1 MSELTP
7 TDKEILTEF
16 STNFIQ
22 FIGFADDIALTIIE
36 NGYSLHQLRDIQRI
50 FIKSK
55 CNESYPRYFEGIKR
69 AIKMLEEGYDY
80 NKTR

>member
-16 STNFIQ
+16 STNFIH
-22 FIGFADDIALTIIE
+22 FIGYVEDIEI
-36 NGYSLHQLRDIQRI
+36 GYSLHQLRDIQRI

-69 AIKMLEEGYDY
+69 AIKILEER
-80 NKTR
+80 NNNV

>member
-16 STNFIQ
+16 STNFIH
-22 FIGFADDIALTIIE
+22 FIGYVEDIALTIIE
-36 NGYSLHQLRDIQRI
+36 IGYSLHQLRDIQRI

-69 AIKMLEEGYDY
+69 AIKILERQYYGMGI
-80 NKTR
+80 

>member
-1 MSELTP
+1 MSELTS

-22 FIGFADDIALTIIE
+22 FIGFVEDIALTIIE
-36 NGYSLHQLRDIQRI
+36 LGYSKSKLKDIQRI

-69 AIKMLEEGYDY
+69 AIKMLEEGYEY
-80 NKTR
+80 EK